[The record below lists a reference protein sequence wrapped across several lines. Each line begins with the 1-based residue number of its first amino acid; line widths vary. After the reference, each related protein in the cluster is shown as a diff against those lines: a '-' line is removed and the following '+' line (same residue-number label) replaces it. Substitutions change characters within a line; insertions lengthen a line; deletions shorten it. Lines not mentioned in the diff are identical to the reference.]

1 MLNENKQ
8 RELAYVV
15 SVDDVQ
21 PIDGYDRIRWAT
33 VNGWHCVVGLDIE
46 KGDKCVYFEVD
57 SLLDSTNP
65 VFAFCQRYDYKV
77 KTQKYCKGTKISQG
91 LLMPLSAFPN
101 LKDKKIGDFVT
112 KELNVTYYDPMDK
125 KRKESPNK
133 RNFKPFYKKLM
144 KYKLFRKFAKTKV
157 GNNILFA
164 LFGVKK
170 KKKVNYP
177 WFIPKT
183 DEERINNMPWILQE
197 DDTYEWSEKVD
208 GCSSTFAVEKKRG
221 LFRDKREYYVCS
233 RNVVLTRDK
242 SAYYDT
248 NYWFEMWD
256 KYNIKAFL
264 DDYMNKNN
272 CQWVYLQGET
282 FGDGVQKRDYSLK
295 DERDFRA
302 FILCDSNHEQRFSY
316 SDVEKILKPYGIPTV
331 PILETN
337 KELPK
342 TVDEVMELAKGA
354 SKIDRLPREGLVFR
368 SIKNPQLSFKAV
380 DAEFILKYHK

>member
-15 SVDDVQ
+15 SVDNVQ

-101 LKDKKIGDFVT
+101 LKDKKVGDFVT

-133 RNFKPFYKKLM
+133 KNFKPFYKKLM
-144 KYKLFRKFAKTKV
+144 KYKLFRKFSKTKV
-157 GNNILFA
+157 GDSILFT

-170 KKKVNYP
+170 KKKVDYP

-183 DEERINNMPWILQE
+183 DEERIQNCPYVLDGE
-197 DDTYEWSEKVD
+197 DVVEVTEKVD
-208 GCSSTFAVEKKRG
+208 GCSSSFGVE
-221 LFRDKREYYVCS
+221 RDKRGKLHFYVCS

-248 NYWFEMWD
+248 NYWFEMYD
-256 KYNIKAFL
+256 KYNIKEFL
-264 DDYMNKNN
+264 TDYITKND
-272 CQWVYLQGET
+272 CDWVYLQGET
-282 FGDGVQKRDYSLK
+282 FGDGVQKRNYSLNG
-295 DERDFRA
+295 ERDFRA
-302 FILCDSNHEQRFSY
+302 FILADSNHSSRFAY
-316 SDVEKILKPYGIPTV
+316 KEVKEILKPYGIPTV
-331 PILETN
+331 PILE
-337 KELPK
+337 ERVLP
-342 TVDEVMELAKGA
+342 TSVDEVMELAKGV
-354 SKIDRLPREGLVFR
+354 SEIDGLPREGLVFR
-368 SIKNPQLSFKAV
+368 SVKNPQLSYKAV
-380 DAEFILKYHK
+380 DVEFILKYHK

>member
-46 KGDKCVYFEVD
+46 KEDKCVYFEVD

-77 KTQKYCKGTKISQG
+77 KTQKYCKGTRISQG

-101 LKDKKIGDFVT
+101 LKDKKVGDFVT

-133 RNFKPFYKKLM
+133 KNFKPFYKKLM

-157 GNNILFA
+157 GDNILFV

-170 KKKVNYP
+170 KKKVDYP

-183 DEERINNMPWILQE
+183 DEERIQNCPYVLDGE
-197 DDTYEWSEKVD
+197 DVVEVTEKVD
-208 GCSSTFAVEKKRG
+208 GCSSSFGVE
-221 LFRDKREYYVCS
+221 RDKRGKLHFYVCS

-248 NYWFEMWD
+248 NYWFEMYD
-256 KYNIKAFL
+256 KYNIKEFL
-264 DDYMNKNN
+264 TDYITKNN
-272 CQWVYLQGET
+272 CDWVYLQGET
-282 FGDGVQKRDYSLK
+282 FGDGVQKRNYSLK
-295 DERDFRA
+295 GERDFRA
-302 FILCDSNHEQRFSY
+302 FILADSNHSTRFTY
-316 SDVEKILKPYGIPTV
+316 KEVKEILEPYGIQTV
-331 PILETN
+331 PILE
-337 KELPK
+337 ERILP
-342 TVDEVMELAKGA
+342 TSVDEVMELAKGA
-354 SKIDRLPREGLVFR
+354 SEIDGLPREGLVFR
-368 SIKNPQLSFKAV
+368 SIKNPQLSYKAV